1 MKKGT
6 SGERDVDKQTVRE
19 HRNMFVVALVVLVAL
34 ISGCRRGGAD
44 SPGGAAIQG
53 IESKYVMRAEQL
65 YDDYMRNE
73 VAADMK
79 YGEQV
84 VLIRGYV
91 QQIAEDIIGDPYV
104 VLSDGSIFGVQ
115 CYFNDRDRAEL
126 ATLEKG
132 MEAVIKCR
140 VDKKIMNVQANSSI
154 LIAKGW

>member
-1 MKKGT
+1 MKPII
-6 SGERDVDKQTVRE
+6 RE
-19 HRNMFVVALVVLVAL
+19 PQSIIVYALAVFAVAG
-34 ISGCRRGGAD
+34 IGCRRGGAD

-84 VLIRGYV
+84 VLLRGYV

-126 ATLEKG
+126 AKLEKG